1 MHTTSVT
8 LLARLRQT
16 GDGDAWARFVRTYS
30 PLLYGWAR
38 RMALAHDDA
47 VDLVQDVFAVLV
59 QQIPRFD
66 YDGQQRFRGWL
77 WTITR
82 RRWADRKRKASL
94 PIDPGRDPSELPAA
108 SADIGFEEAEFRA
121 HLIRHVVP
129 TLRGNFH
136 ETTWRSFWKH
146 VVDGRPV
153 TEVAAEEGVTV
164 AAVYK
169 AKLRVTAH
177 LQKELAD
184 LMTDSPGDLL

>member
-1 MHTTSVT
+1 MHTTSIT

-16 GDGDAWARFVRTYS
+16 VDGEAWARFTRTYS

-38 RMALAHDDA
+38 QMGLAHDDA

-59 QQIPRFD
+59 QRLPQFD
-66 YDGQQRFRGWL
+66 YDGQKRFRGWL

-82 RRWADRKRKASL
+82 RRWADRKRKPAL
-94 PIDPGRDPSELPAA
+94 PIDPGHNLSDLPAS
-108 SADIGFEEAEFRA
+108 SADVSGEEAEFRA
-121 HLIRHVVP
+121 HLIRQVVP

-136 ETTWRSFWKH
+136 ESTWRSFWKH
-146 VVDGRPV
+146 VVDGRPAA
-153 TEVAAEEGVTV
+153 EVAAEEGVTV

-184 LMTDSPGDLL
+184 LMTDPSGGPL